1 MITAL
6 SLYKR
11 LKPINSRDCK
21 MKITLKRTLTLGI
34 ISLIS
39 LSFQTQ
45 AMSNGSSLS
54 KVNLTEQ
61 NTLTRL
67 FNKIAHVYPL
77 QKISVESNRTSI
89 QKPLNTV
96 FYSPRVK
103 LHRTAGPSGMFRR
116 VVNAPGAGGRLSPVN
131 RLKPSSN
138 KGTMRLSANVPSG
151 MGLQSKDFEWTIRS
165 KDRKV
170 NKHIRGKNIR
180 PLLPA
185 GEYKVRLTI
194 GSSTINKTIQLSSKG
209 KNSSFSIKPGSL
221 KASVLFSGGSAVKA
235 NWTIYKLNGKRRE
248 KKVYGPKLAKSVSRA
263 LPPGKYEI
271 VSTVGRVVKKK
282 VVSISSGKTKKT
294 TIRLSGSKVKLLATK
309 SDNKSPLMK
318 KTTWIIKNASTNKV
332 VLTKNRHSASIMLPP
347 GKYIA
352 SATSEGITKK
362 KNFVVKLG
370 KSSKV
375 HLALK

>member
-1 MITAL
+1 
-6 SLYKR
+6 
-11 LKPINSRDCK
+11 

-34 ISLIS
+34 ISLMS

-45 AMSNGSSLS
+45 AMSNGSSPG

-61 NTLTRL
+61 STLARL
-67 FNKIAHVYPL
+67 LNKVAHAYPL
-77 QKISVESNRTSI
+77 QKTSLKSDNAFI
-89 QKPLNTV
+89 QKSLNTD

-116 VVNAPGAGGRLSPVN
+116 VVNAPGAGGRLNPIKK
-131 RLKPSSN
+131 LQPSSN

-165 KDRKV
+165 KDKKV
-170 NKHIRGKNIR
+170 NKRIKGKNIS

-185 GEYKVRLTI
+185 GEYRVRLTV
-194 GSSTINKTIQLSSKG
+194 GSSTINKTIKLSSKG
-209 KNSSFSIKPGSL
+209 RSSSFSIKPGSL
-221 KASVLFSGGSAVKA
+221 KASVSFSGGSSVKA
-235 NWTIYKLNGKRRE
+235 NWTIYRLNGNRRG
-248 KKVYGPKLAKSVSRA
+248 KKVFGPKLAKSVSRA
-263 LPPGKYEI
+263 LPPGKYEV

-282 VVSISSGKTKKT
+282 VVTISSGRTKQA

-318 KTTWIIKNASTNKV
+318 KTTWIIKNAATNKT
-332 VLTKNRHSASIMLPP
+332 VLTKNRHSASITLPP
-347 GKYIA
+347 GKYVA
-352 SATSEGITKK
+352 SATSGGVTKK

-370 KSSKV
+370 KSSNV